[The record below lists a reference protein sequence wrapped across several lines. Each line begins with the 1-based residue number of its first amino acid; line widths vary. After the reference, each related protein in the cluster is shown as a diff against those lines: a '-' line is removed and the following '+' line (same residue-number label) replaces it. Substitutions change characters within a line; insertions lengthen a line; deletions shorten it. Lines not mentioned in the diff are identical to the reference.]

1 MFLAKRLTS
10 QHYFELVHIIFVGIQ
25 IAIFQYPI
33 PTARYMRCK
42 TNRFNNFNKISGEF
56 SGAFADL
63 GTFLPLVLGLI
74 ALNQFSP
81 QGIFLGFGCFAIFTA
96 FYYRRPIPIQPM
108 KVISALVIA
117 EGLTPGM
124 LQASAMLMG
133 VILLILAYSG
143 IIQWMAKQLSPA
155 ISIGIQLAIGI
166 QLMWMGGF
174 MMSETWGVGLL
185 AFGILF
191 LSRFMPMQYLVM
203 PLVIFLGI
211 LWQLFSQSSPNFDFT
226 QTTGWQ
232 FSWPESNEWSS
243 AALLLVLPQLALTL
257 TNAVIAISAMA
268 KDKFPE
274 DSDKFTPQAFAK
286 TSGWSNLLMA
296 PFGGAAMCHG
306 AGGLAVQH
314 HFGAR
319 TWLAPAIFGG
329 TCLFIAIFW
338 GQGIAT
344 VLSLI
349 PLAVLGS
356 LLAIAGTQLAWS
368 KRFIDGKPF
377 CIFVIFSTAL
387 ACLAINT
394 AVGLAVGVVLELGRN
409 QWLQLSAPK

>member
-1 MFLAKRLTS
+1 
-10 QHYFELVHIIFVGIQ
+10 
-25 IAIFQYPI
+25 
-33 PTARYMRCK
+33 MRCK
-42 TNRFNNFNKISGEF
+42 TNGLNSINKFSGEF

-81 QGIFLGFGCFAIFTA
+81 QGIFLGFGFFSLFTA
-96 FYYRRPIPIQPM
+96 FYYRRPIPVQPM

-133 VILLILAYSG
+133 LTLLILAYSG

-166 QLMWMGGF
+166 QLMWLGGQ
-174 MMSETWGVGLL
+174 MMSETWLLGLL
-185 AFGILF
+185 AFTAL
-191 LSRFMPMQYLVM
+191 LVSRFFPMQYLIM
-203 PLVIFLGI
+203 PIVIGVGI
-211 LWQLFSQSSPNFDFT
+211 AWQLISNSAPSFDF
-226 QTTGWQ
+226 
-232 FSWPESNEWSS
+232 S
-243 AALLLVLPQLALTL
+243 AASTWQLNWPRYDEWTSAAVLLVLPQLALTL

-268 KDKFPE
+268 KDKFPKDNARFE
-274 DSDKFTPQAFAK
+274 PKNFAIS
-286 TSGWSNLLMA
+286 SGWANLLLA

-319 TWLAPAIFGG
+319 TWLAPTIFGV
-329 TCLFIAIFW
+329 TCLLIAAFW

-368 KRFIDGKPF
+368 KRFLDGKPF
-377 CIFVIFSTAL
+377 CIFVIVTTAFT
-387 ACLAINT
+387 CLVINT
-394 AVGLAVGVVLELGRN
+394 AAGLAIGVILEFGR
-409 QWLQLSAPK
+409 QQLSRYNRVVK